1 LLQLDSDHGLDF
13 RSEKM
18 TKINQVLVPTVFSL
32 IIATIIFAS
41 PISVKPAEAHITK
54 VYGNYLVQVGWD
66 NEPVYTGLLNA
77 AQVTVKKGSGDS
89 AQPVINALKD
99 LQISV
104 KYGTIT
110 KPLDFL
116 PSSTVDGQY
125 DAVLIPTRV
134 GTYSLVLSGTVEGQ
148 AVNDEIALDDVA
160 SVDSLNF
167 PPSSGSSSSD
177 STNMGQVGTIISQ
190 LTNDIEDAK
199 NNADTA
205 AKSVSNVA
213 QSFQQVKSTT
223 DSLYMISMTGI
234 GVGIAGIVIAVIA
247 ITRNKQQT

>member
-1 LLQLDSDHGLDF
+1 
-13 RSEKM
+13 M
-18 TKINQVLVPTVFSL
+18 TKLKQLFVTAMLLSLVATTVFVSL
-32 IIATIIFAS
+32 LDI
-41 PISVKPAEAHITK
+41 KPAEAHITK
-54 VYGNYLVQVGWD
+54 VFGNYLVEIGWD
-66 NEPVYTGLLNA
+66 NEPAYTGLANG
-77 AQVTVKKGSGDS
+77 AQVTIKKGSGDT

-99 LQISV
+99 LQISI

-125 DAVLIPTRV
+125 DAVLIPTKV
-134 GTYSLVLSGTVEGQ
+134 GTYSLLFSGTVEGQ
-148 AVNDEIALDDVA
+148 AINGEIPLDDVA

-177 STNMGQVGTIISQ
+177 TTNMGQVGTLINQ
-190 LTNDIEDAK
+190 LTSDIEDAK
-199 NNADTA
+199 NNADA
-205 AKSVSNVA
+205 ASKGVANVV

-234 GVGIAGIVIAVIA
+234 GIGIAGIVIAVIA
-247 ITRNKQQT
+247 ITRKSQT

>member
-1 LLQLDSDHGLDF
+1 MTRSKQLFVTAMLLS
-13 RSEKM
+13 
-18 TKINQVLVPTVFSL
+18 
-32 IIATIIFAS
+32 IIATTAFVS
-41 PISVKPAEAHITK
+41 PLGIKPAEAHITK
-54 VYGNYLVQVGWD
+54 VFGNYLVEIGWD
-66 NEPVYTGLLNA
+66 NEPAYTGLVNG
-77 AQVTVKKGSGDS
+77 AQVTIKKGSGDT

-125 DAVLIPTRV
+125 HAVLIPTKV
-134 GTYSLVLSGTVEGQ
+134 GTYSLVFSGTVEGQ
-148 AVNDEIALDDVA
+148 AINGEIALDDVA

-177 STNMGQVGTIISQ
+177 TTNMGQVSTLISQ
-190 LTNDIEDAK
+190 LTSDIEDAK
-199 NNADTA
+199 NNADA
-205 AKSVSNVA
+205 ASKSVSNVV
-213 QSFQQVKSTT
+213 QSFQQVKNTT

-234 GVGIAGIVIAVIA
+234 GIGIAGIVIAVIA
-247 ITRNKQQT
+247 ITRKS